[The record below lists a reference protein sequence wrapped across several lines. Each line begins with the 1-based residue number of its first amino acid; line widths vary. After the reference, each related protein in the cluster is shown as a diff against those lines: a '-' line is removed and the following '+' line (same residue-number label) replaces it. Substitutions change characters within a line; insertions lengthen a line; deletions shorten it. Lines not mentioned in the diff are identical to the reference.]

1 MPRTPPDLPAN
12 LPALHPPER
21 LTVRL
26 RTITP
31 MFGGS
36 AETRTVDEHHP
47 VRAASVR
54 GHLRFWWRAT
64 AGAAYDTSKK
74 LHEAESA
81 LWGNTERH
89 GRVRVDV
96 EMTDAGQAC
105 EPVRHVR
112 RGNGKVA
119 FDFGSYPA
127 YALFPFQ
134 GTIKYGDTDEAP
146 AQARKNVAFTLNLS
160 LGGLNAQERR
170 EVETALHAWV
180 LFGGIGSRTR
190 RGCGS
195 LELVGAEAQLPQPE
209 QKGHRLLTTLPG
221 RYFAGKP
228 QRDPLQAW
236 ATAVG
241 VYRDFRQ
248 GVGFARNKGQQAN
261 RPGRSRYPE
270 PDTLREMTR
279 RYGHE
284 VIHPVRGFPRADLG
298 LPIIFHF
305 QDAQKK
311 GEPTDQTLQGRQ
323 AGQQRFASPVI
334 TKVAR
339 IGGEYLPLV
348 LVLNSPNVWDGPGVE
363 LKGRGEVRRE
373 QVDLNSETLRQIP
386 PLEGLPIR
394 KAFERRLAS
403 LEAEDQDGRK
413 TGEKV
418 FREVSL

>member
-1 MPRTPPDLPAN
+1 MPRTPPPLPTDLPD
-12 LPALHPPER
+12 LSPPEQ
-21 LTVRL
+21 LTVQL

-36 AETRTVDEHHP
+36 AETRLVDERHP

-64 AGAAYDTSKK
+64 AGAGYATAKE
-74 LHEAESA
+74 LHKAESA
-81 LWGNTERH
+81 LWGNTETP
-89 GRVRVDV
+89 GRVRVEV
-96 EMTDAGQAC
+96 EVTDAGQPC
-105 EPVRHVR
+105 EPVRHLR
-112 RGNGKVA
+112 RGNGKMA

-134 GTIKYGDTDEAP
+134 GTIKRGETDEAP
-146 AQARKNVAFTLNLS
+146 ATARENVAFTVRLTCPPEL
-160 LGGLNAQERR
+160 RR

-195 LELVGAEAQLPQPE
+195 LELVGAEAQLPQTV
-209 QKGHRLLTTLPG
+209 QKGHKQLTTLPG
-221 RYFAGKP
+221 RYFVGKP

-236 ATAVG
+236 AGAVA

-248 GVGFARNKGQQAN
+248 GVGFARNKGQQPN

-270 PDTLREMTR
+270 PDTLRERTR
-279 RYGHE
+279 SYGHE

-305 QDAQKK
+305 QGQ
-311 GEPTDQTLQGRQ
+311 GEPSDQTLQGSQ
-323 AGQQRFASPVI
+323 AGQQRFASPVV
-334 TKVAR
+334 TKAVR
-339 IGGEYLPLV
+339 LGSKYLPLV
-348 LVLNSPNVWDGPGVE
+348 LVLDSPHVWDGPGVE
-363 LKGRGEVRRE
+363 LKGQGEVRTSE
-373 QVDLNSETLRQIP
+373 MNLNPETLRQIP
-386 PLEGLPIR
+386 PLAGLPVR
-394 KAFERRLAS
+394 
-403 LEAEDQDGRK
+403 EALLKYAQGQ
-413 TGEKV
+413 G